1 VYINYHVGIY
11 FAKKK
16 HLLKIMQVGDSYYDN
31 LDDEIQED
39 YAPVQFTASNAI
51 VSGAIDPEGHLQAE
65 DLWGVQT
72 KRFFITT
79 PEGATLEK
87 LAANAK
93 NGVNWE
99 VPQEMKQLLR
109 QVNKAQNRST
119 VSEDDLDGSLNKA
132 LFVGATVVSYN
143 SDCPKHLALDIPG
156 LVPTVYT
163 NTGRHNFVV
172 PANCGNTVVKQS
184 IFEPDN
190 YFTRYMY
197 EHNQK
202 CDLKTLDRHIRFD
215 FDPTK
220 QFAVM
225 DTHGVGWKV
234 LLNNLVNPDSQIASA
249 YDAIWAKN
257 EHILT
262 NPDPINSQLAQ
273 VPYDVAKVVYDS
285 IASPLKEIE
294 KAYVDFDNWKPKFAP
309 ANGEAWNSINGLVK
323 DSTVFGTDSSAFE
336 TEAKLNTPFNAAV
349 EVELKYVLGE

>member
-1 VYINYHVGIY
+1 LYKLHKAHNL
-11 FAKKK
+11 KKT
-16 HLLKIMQVGDSYYDN
+16 MQHQQIIGDSYYE
-31 LDDEIQED
+31 LEGDDIQDD
-39 YAPVQFTASNAI
+39 YAPVQFSPSEAL

-99 VPQEMKQLLR
+99 IPQEMKQLLR
-109 QVNKAQNRST
+109 QVNKSQNRSL
-119 VSEDDLDGSLNKA
+119 VSAKDLDGSLNKA
-132 LFVGATVVSYN
+132 LFVGANVISYN
-143 SDCPKHLALDIPG
+143 SDCPKNLALDIPG

-202 CDLKTLDRHIRFD
+202 CDLKTLDQQIRFD
-215 FDPTK
+215 MDPQK
-220 QFAVM
+220 QYAVM
-225 DTHGVGWKV
+225 NTHGVGWKV
-234 LLNNLVNPDSQIASA
+234 LLNNMVDPESQIAGA
-249 YDAIWAKN
+249 YDAICAKN
-257 EHILT
+257 EHIMT
-262 NPDPINSQLAQ
+262 NPDPVNAQLAQ
-273 VPYDVAKVVYDS
+273 VPYDVAKLVYDS
-285 IASPLKEIE
+285 IAKPLKEIE
-294 KAYVDFDNWKPKFAP
+294 KAYVDFDNWRPKFTP